1 MSEHSKGASAP
12 GQAIGAPYSLAEDVA
27 DGQRWQIAK
36 AEAVAVAASF
46 RRDLSPLIQRK
57 GERMADCGHRLIYAY
72 DPLKN
77 GRYKRTLAE
86 ARLCRVRTCP
96 ICAWRRAE
104 KLAAEVGHVVA
115 RLCGPGGLV
124 PLMLTLT
131 VRNVDVSALRGE
143 LGRMLHGWA
152 KLRKR
157 QFFARLV
164 THWTRSIEITRGR
177 GHIRGDS
184 HPHVHCILMAEPEA
198 AALLLGVDWS
208 REWAEVMGLDYAPQC
223 HVMPLEGAIC
233 EALKYTVKP
242 HNLTQHAISGW
253 LARVEEAL
261 SGVRVFAASSKLRLK
276 DVAADD
282 EAERAAH
289 DEVEDLP
296 RGVPVGRRV
305 PVTICYNWTGRAY
318 IRGAVTVG
326 QGYAD
331 IRANQL
337 AMARAA
343 MARAAPRT
351 RPRGTGSRFHI

>member
-1 MSEHSKGASAP
+1 MP
-12 GQAIGAPYSLAEDVA
+12 GQAIGAPYSLADDVA

-36 AEAVAVAASF
+36 AEAVAVAAAF
-46 RRDLSPLIQRK
+46 RRDLSPAIQRK
-57 GERMADCGHRLIYAY
+57 GERIGACGHRLIYAY
-72 DPLKN
+72 DPIK
-77 GRYKRTLAE
+77 GGGYKRTLAE

-104 KLAAEVGHVVA
+104 RLAAEVGHVVA

-131 VRNVDVSALRGE
+131 VKNVDVSDLREE

-157 QFFARLV
+157 QFMVRLV

-184 HPHVHCILMAEPEA
+184 HPHMHCILMAEPEA
-198 AALLLGVDWS
+198 AALLMGVDWS
-208 REWAEVMGLDYAPQC
+208 QEWAEVMGLDYKPQC

-242 HNLTQHAISGW
+242 HDLTRHAISGW

-261 SGVRVFAASSKLRLK
+261 TGVRVFAASNKLRLK
-276 DVAADD
+276 DEAEGD
-282 EAERAAH
+282 EAERATH
-289 DEVEDLP
+289 DEVDELP
-296 RGVPVGRRV
+296 QGVPAGRKA

-318 IRGAVTVG
+318 IRGTITVG

-331 IRANQL
+331 IRAQQI

-343 MARAAPRT
+343 RARAAPRT
-351 RPRGTGSRFHI
+351 RMAGASRFNI